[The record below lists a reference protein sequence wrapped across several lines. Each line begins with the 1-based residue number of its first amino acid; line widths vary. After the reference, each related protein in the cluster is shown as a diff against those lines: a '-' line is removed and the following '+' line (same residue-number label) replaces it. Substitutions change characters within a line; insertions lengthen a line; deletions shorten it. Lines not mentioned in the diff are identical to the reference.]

1 MSFFEK
7 AKKFTGSLRDKITAF
22 LAGKRWKNSDSHI
35 TDTKQNPE
43 IRKTCDMEATK
54 TRDMNSPIEE
64 KNGLETPQSRLKHFV
79 SVKRDTAQSVK
90 RDMLLTAG
98 NVGIGTTSPSYKLDV
113 AGNLHVSA
121 TSTFDGNVGIGT
133 APSSY
138 ALEVNGNIK
147 LTPSGAIN
155 KTIDFGQA
163 FGNAA
168 LYLYNA
174 GTGLKWGWGL
184 NGGEMQF
191 FGTSTVGGS
200 QHISFNKGGDLQAS
214 GSNEVM
220 RIVLDS
226 GNVGIGTTSPSYKLD
241 VNGTLNASAT
251 STFAGRVGIGTT
263 APNYALEVNGDASLS
278 SAIFSVSNSHT
289 GSNVSTFQMLAP
301 NLETNKNTFFTIGK
315 AASVNNSFTPFFQ
328 YVGDGSASNYFGFT
342 PYGSGSLGLF
352 VQASGNV
359 GIGTPSAD
367 VANRPSGLVPLVPSV
382 STDEGS
388 REPKVQKGHAAIA
401 GNVGSGTCPYCQSK
415 DFVKRGTRQKAK
427 ERVQLYLCRNCR
439 RTFTPF
445 AIKGKSY
452 SLPVI
457 IDAISYYNIGFSF
470 EQTAKVLK
478 EKQAVDIQP
487 TTVANWYEEYRGMCA
502 YARMRPFAVKE
513 YSPYNVVETAT
524 LAHRQLYRFR
534 FHKAKAKLIIKE
546 SFRHYH
552 LKPMAEFLA
561 LVPSECPHQYFQ
573 EGLRASEAPLFF
585 SKKEMIVRSKQN
597 YATKMA
603 GFAVP
608 AASDNKQ
615 RHETLQKF
623 MLFND
628 SVTVATEVPVHLT
641 REDLAHMRTQLG
653 FEVYRPAAD
662 IEAALLG
669 QSQSDAG
676 PKRHAPKS
684 YQLLQRD
691 DELPKLI
698 TGHVDFI
705 QIRNGSIHILDYK
718 PNAAKEKPIEQLTL
732 YALALSRLTGLR
744 LFEFKCAW
752 FDEKNY
758 FEFFPLHVVY
768 KRKKGNRK
776 KIRTKE
782 GIYSINERMDKVE
795 NMCTIEV

>member
-64 KNGLETPQSRLKHFV
+64 KNGLETSQSRLKHFV

-98 NVGIGTTSPSYKLDV
+98 NIGS
-113 AGNLHVSA
+113 
-121 TSTFDGNVGIGT
+121 
-133 APSSY
+133 
-138 ALEVNGNIK
+138 
-147 LTPSGAIN
+147 
-155 KTIDFGQA
+155 
-163 FGNAA
+163 
-168 LYLYNA
+168 
-174 GTGLKWGWGL
+174 
-184 NGGEMQF
+184 
-191 FGTSTVGGS
+191 
-200 QHISFNKGGDLQAS
+200 
-214 GSNEVM
+214 
-220 RIVLDS
+220 
-226 GNVGIGTTSPSYKLD
+226 
-241 VNGTLNASAT
+241 
-251 STFAGRVGIGTT
+251 
-263 APNYALEVNGDASLS
+263 
-278 SAIFSVSNSHT
+278 
-289 GSNVSTFQMLAP
+289 
-301 NLETNKNTFFTIGK
+301 
-315 AASVNNSFTPFFQ
+315 
-328 YVGDGSASNYFGFT
+328 
-342 PYGSGSLGLF
+342 
-352 VQASGNV
+352 
-359 GIGTPSAD
+359 GTPSAE

-401 GNVGSGTCPYCQSK
+401 GNIGSGACPYCQSK

-546 SFRHYH
+546 SYRHYH

-628 SVTVATEVPVHLT
+628 SVTVATEVPVYLT

-653 FEVYRPAAD
+653 FEVYRPAAEVARSGSVSHLTHPAAPIFTKVNRIGRDWAKRPATISAPGRPAAD

-698 TGHVDFI
+698 TGHIDFI

-768 KRKKGNRK
+768 KRKRGKSRK
-776 KIRTKE
+776 QIRTKE
-782 GIYSINERMDKVE
+782 GIYDINQRMDKVE
-795 NMCTIEV
+795 RMETIEV